1 MPSQLPYKRTLR
13 HTAFTLTEVIMAM
26 TVFGLVIA
34 GVMSVFIGTL
44 KSMRGSSD
52 AIDLNTRSRFVQERL
67 LYDLRAIKEIT
78 AITGDPMTSAE
89 VGKIFANYT
98 GTEVGNSFRSFTAK
112 INEYNV
118 PADTSVTYTIEN
130 YTTPTGK
137 TAKALVRTIAGG
149 KSQKVLTNLQ
159 DGCFTFYTREKST
172 GTLVSLAKSD
182 MAKANS
188 IRFAFLPLGRGPLV
202 PGENDP
208 SCSAV
213 VQIRYLSYHKE

>member
-1 MPSQLPYKRTLR
+1 
-13 HTAFTLTEVIMAM
+13 MAM

-52 AIDLNTRSRFVQERL
+52 AIDLNSRSRFVQERL
-67 LYDLRAIKEIT
+67 LYDLRAITNIT
-78 AITGDPMTSAE
+78 SMEDPMPSSD
-89 VGKIFANYT
+89 VQKIFANYSNN
-98 GTEVGNSFRSFTAK
+98 EVNNCFRKFTAE
-112 INEYNV
+112 INEYNG
-118 PADTSVTYTIEN
+118 AEGTSVTYSITS

-137 TAKALVRTIAGG
+137 TAKALMRTVNG

-159 DGCFTFYTREKST
+159 DGCFTFYTRKQST
-172 GTLVSLAKSD
+172 GTLVSLTNTDKAN
-182 MAKANS
+182 ANS

-213 VQIRYLSYHKE
+213 VQLRYPSYK

>member
-1 MPSQLPYKRTLR
+1 MPSHKQVHIDRA
-13 HTAFTLTEVIMAM
+13 AFTLTEVIMAM

-52 AIDLNTRSRFVQERL
+52 AIDLNSRSRFVQERL
-67 LYDLRAIKEIT
+67 LYDLRAIT
-78 AITGDPMTSAE
+78 TVTSMDSAMAASD
-89 VGKIFANYT
+89 VSKIFANYSNS
-98 GTEVGNSFRSFTAK
+98 EVNNCFRSFTAK
-112 INEYNV
+112 LNEYNGG
-118 PADTSVTYTIEN
+118 ATEKSVTYSITS
-130 YTTPTGK
+130 YTTPMGK
-137 TAKALVRTIAGG
+137 SAKALVRTIDG

-159 DGCFTFYTREKST
+159 DGCFTFYTRKKST
-172 GTLVSLAKSD
+172 GTLTSLEST
-182 MAKANS
+182 KAADVNS

-213 VQIRYLSYHKE
+213 VQLRYPSYK